1 MFKIKQKR
9 SHDDFYLNEK
19 FIIKEYYKFII
30 KRLNKNL
37 NGKKVLDI
45 GCATGDFLKFI
56 NIKFPKSKRYGLE
69 INKKLCSIA
78 QKRKIAEKIFNKN
91 ILKIKKFEKFDFI
104 FISGVHSIFD
114 DLFLLFSKLKMLM
127 SSKNSEIY
135 VFGIWNPYDVDVL
148 VRLKKKNI
156 NIGRKDGMFFL

>member
-1 MFKIKQKR
+1 MFKIKKKR

-56 NIKFPKSKRYGLE
+56 NIKFPKSKFPF
-69 INKKLCSIA
+69 
-78 QKRKIAEKIFNKN
+78 QQQ
-91 ILKIKKFEKFDFI
+91 
-104 FISGVHSIFD
+104 
-114 DLFLLFSKLKMLM
+114 LF
-127 SSKNSEIY
+127 
-135 VFGIWNPYDVDVL
+135 
-148 VRLKKKNI
+148 
-156 NIGRKDGMFFL
+156 